1 MNTLLAIL
9 KVADARRDLILA
21 GRLCHR
27 SPWRHLPLP
36 PPASNR
42 LVYFLNSGKYWT
54 RRVVRKRAIVDSITM
69 Y

>member
-9 KVADARRDLILA
+9 KVTDVRPDVILA
-21 GRLCHR
+21 SGLCYR
-27 SPWRHLPLP
+27 FPWRHLP

-42 LVYFLNSGKYWT
+42 LVYVLNSGKYWT